1 MVRAQRPLLFCK
13 QFVKI
18 ATGAQINQFFTD
30 KTIDFCRDFGYNIL
44 VPEREEQNKKRKVT
58 AQTRKGIIMTKKE
71 ALSLAIN
78 AINVCNETDQTVI
91 DTLKKML
98 DQLDKPRA
106 GISDE
111 KKAAI
116 NAVRKEKTAQ
126 ARHELVEKIIPIL
139 RATITTDMTAKEIY
153 EAAKDKLPED
163 FSANK
168 VQNILLR
175 EMAPELVKTEAKG
188 KANTYRII

>member
-1 MVRAQRPLLFCK
+1 
-13 QFVKI
+13 
-18 ATGAQINQFFTD
+18 
-30 KTIDFCRDFGYNIL
+30 
-44 VPEREEQNKKRKVT
+44 
-58 AQTRKGIIMTKKE
+58 MTKKE

-106 GISDE
+106 GMSDE

-116 NAVRKEKTAQ
+116 NAARKEKTAQ
-126 ARHELVEKIIPIL
+126 ARHELVEKIMPIL